1 MLKGAIFDFDGTL
14 FESMF
19 IWDTAGE
26 TYLRSIGIEPR
37 EDLRKVLKTM
47 SLLQSATYIRDNYA
61 ISLTLEE
68 IMDGINRT
76 VENFYFHTVQP
87 KEGVITLLEQM
98 KVKGIKMCIATA
110 TDRYQVNAA
119 LKRCCME
126 HFFSEIFTCTDV
138 GHGKDEPFIFRK
150 AMDYLGTTRENTV
163 VFEDAYHAAK
173 TAKADGFVTVAVYDS
188 HEEKQKELQ
197 ALSDFY
203 FENYTE
209 TDTFWKFAYGI

>member
-14 FESMF
+14 FDSMF
-19 IWDTAGE
+19 IWNTAGE

-47 SLLQSATYIRDNYA
+47 SLLQSATYIREKYA
-61 ISLTLEE
+61 VELTLEE

-87 KEGVITLLEQM
+87 KEGVATFLEQM
-98 KVKGIKMCIATA
+98 KKQGVKICIATA
-110 TDRYQVNAA
+110 TDRYQVEAA

>member
-14 FESMF
+14 FDSMF

-26 TYLRSIGIEPR
+26 IYLRSIGTEPE
-37 EDLRKVLKTM
+37 EDLRNELKTM
-47 SLLQSATYIRDNYA
+47 SLLQSATYIRDKYA
-61 ISLTLEE
+61 IPLTVED
-68 IMDGINRT
+68 IMNSINRT
-76 VENFYFHTVQP
+76 VEDFYFHTVQP
-87 KEGVITLLEQM
+87 KKGVATFLEQM
-98 KVKGIKMCIATA
+98 KKQGVKICIATA
-110 TDRYQVNAA
+110 TDRYQVEAA

-150 AMDYLGTTRENTV
+150 AMDYLGTTKADTV

-173 TAKADGFVTVAVYDS
+173 TAKEDGFVTVAVYDS

-203 FENYTE
+203 FENLRE
-209 TDTFWKFAYGI
+209 TDSFWKFAYGL